1 MDDDI
6 HIHVGLK
13 VQSKEPMKKVMM
25 IQESTIQESV
35 VGVDEEQIVL
45 MQSLCVQGNQ
55 SDIAM
60 ESLAMHGIGVM
71 HPLARYNSEPFEFI
85 DYGGTINMDHICCI
99 KYDKMYLDILS
110 KSSIRLSMNE
120 YGAVTTSHFDGNVSL
135 FNIMIDPMHK

>member
-6 HIHVGLK
+6 HVHASLK
-13 VQSKEPMKKVMM
+13 VRSKELTKKVMM

-45 MQSLCVQGNQ
+45 MQSLYVQGNQ

-71 HPLARYNSEPFEFI
+71 HPLDTTLSPLNS
-85 DYGGTINMDHICCI
+85 
-99 KYDKMYLDILS
+99 L
-110 KSSIRLSMNE
+110 
-120 YGAVTTSHFDGNVSL
+120 
-135 FNIMIDPMHK
+135 IMEAQ